1 MTPAAPAEG
10 TVLGVDVGGTRI
22 KIGVVGPTGELGPH
36 LSLPTPAT
44 PDEVVARIAQ
54 HAGILGAR
62 AGLAPTTPVGVAVPG
77 VIDEAAGTV
86 ELAINLGWEQ
96 VPVRE
101 LLRAALPGPVR
112 VGHDVRAG
120 ALAEASWG
128 AGRPLAASPG
138 GAPADLVFVPL
149 GTGVAAAVVHEGHL
163 LGDRYAGEIG
173 QLRVLEPVTGRHMRL
188 EEVASA
194 SAIGRRYAEAAGIA
208 AGAGPDAREVVAR
221 ARAGERTAEEVLAGA
236 LDTLAQ
242 ALATI
247 VSGIGPLPI
256 VIGGGLAEGGETV
269 LAPLRGAIAPR
280 LGAIPA
286 PPVVPAR
293 LGMWAGCLGAGLLAQ
308 HGDGPDP
315 VVAAA
320 AASSSSAPA
329 SASDRGS
336 TWPVGT
342 GAGAAGA

>member
-1 MTPAAPAEG
+1 MTPAAPAVG

-22 KIGVVGPTGELGPH
+22 KIGVVGPAGELGPH
-36 LSLPTPAT
+36 LLLPTPAT
-44 PDEVVARIAQ
+44 PDEVVSRIAQ

-96 VPVRE
+96 VPIRE

-128 AGRPLAASPG
+128 AGRVLAASPDG
-138 GAPADLVFVPL
+138 VPADLVFVPL

-221 ARAGERTAEEVLAGA
+221 ARSGERTAEEVLAGA

-308 HGDGPDP
+308 HGDGPDA
-315 VVAAA
+315 VGAG
-320 AASSSSAPA
+320 ASPASAPA
-329 SASDRGS
+329 SASARAS
-336 TWPVGT
+336 AWPVGT